1 MTNQYFLARLAGHDP
16 NLRAAD
22 ADRERVAERLR
33 TSHAE
38 GRLDTTE
45 LQQRIERCYD
55 AKTMGELSELVRDLP
70 HPDDVERRPLAW
82 AAARRM
88 RLAPLAALLL
98 ALILVSSLAG
108 HHHGGSWLWV
118 PVVFLVWRMSW
129 WRRRR
134 WYAGARRAPGDW
146 V

>member
-22 ADRERVAERLR
+22 ADRERIAERLR
-33 TSHAE
+33 KSHVE

-70 HPDDVERRPLAW
+70 RPDEGRQRPLSW
-82 AAARRM
+82 PPPW
-88 RLAPLAALLL
+88 RLRFSPLVALLL
-98 ALILVSSLAG
+98 FAIVVSSLAG
-108 HHHGGSWLWV
+108 HHHGGGWLWI
-118 PVVFLVWRMSW
+118 PFLFLLWRMSW

-134 WYAGARRAPGDW
+134 WHAGARRSGDDW